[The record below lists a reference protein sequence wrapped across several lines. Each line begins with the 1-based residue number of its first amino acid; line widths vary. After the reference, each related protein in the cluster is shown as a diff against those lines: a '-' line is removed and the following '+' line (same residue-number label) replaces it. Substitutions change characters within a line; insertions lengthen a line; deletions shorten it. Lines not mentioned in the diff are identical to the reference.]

1 MQFRELRLAGFKSFV
16 EPTRLSVETGLTGI
30 VGPNGCGKSN
40 LLEAMRWVMGAA
52 SAKALRGDEM
62 DDVIFAGSGNRPAR
76 EYAEVTLVLSNED
89 GRAPAPWNDA
99 DSLEII
105 RRIKR
110 QAGSTY
116 RINGKEARARDVQLL
131 FADASTG
138 ANSPSLV
145 RQGQVSELINA
156 KPENRRRILEE
167 AAGIAGL
174 QSRRH
179 DAELK
184 LIAAETNLK
193 RVEEIAQE
201 IESQLSQLR
210 KQARQAQTYRNL
222 QEQIRALEQLIA
234 ARKWQDCVRL
244 ADQALVQAQGAEMHW
259 QSTQS
264 ALRGAQAAEADG
276 LAKLKPMEEES
287 LLANVIVTRYA
298 SERDDITRALAEA
311 EGQLSRIR
319 EDMIRLEA
327 DSERENLLEAD
338 AIGALARLEE
348 EARSLANL
356 EMPDA
361 QIESEL
367 ADRLASIE
375 ARRSQAEALLEKAL
389 REMAAAQ
396 ARHEAEQREA
406 MARQK
411 ALENAR
417 SMVSL
422 AQESERQAQSLL
434 APLQV
439 DWLAVQARMQELERR
454 AAQAENALQ
463 TAEGAHQLADQ
474 ADRQART
481 SRNQIE
487 NQLRLIEAERD
498 GLKKAFV
505 TPQTQT
511 FPAILREIRV
521 EPGYERALAAALG
534 DDLDASR
541 DAGGLVIWSGN
552 SRDNLDGPATLPV
565 GQVLTLFVHAP
576 AEMQNRL
583 RTCFLVDRAKGEA
596 LQKQLAPGQ
605 RLVSREG
612 DLWRWDGFTRRA
624 EAPSPQV
631 ARLAQQNRLDA
642 LEGEISRL
650 RAQYQV
656 AKSEAA
662 QSRASLQ
669 NAEQQ
674 LSQARKL
681 VPAERANL
689 QAQRQEENRILRQR
703 DSAQLRLESVQTEL
717 SRARDALN
725 ALQITA
731 AGSLDPATAPKTAP
745 ASVNERID
753 HGLEPGLAGPIGVD
767 DLRAQVAALRQ
778 EAAQVSAEIAGL
790 ALTRKQARQRL
801 DAHRDELLAWQKR
814 KTLAASRLNLM
825 AKSRIEAEN
834 NLEKWREAPVQLA
847 QKRDQLLDAM
857 TLAERRKTLAAD
869 QLREAQAQCK
879 SLEKLRRDAEKAHSQ
894 AGEARAAGLARLEG
908 AQARRSEIEAEIRLT
923 FSDHPENL
931 AAKAIAGVE
940 TRDAEL
946 LKPETPVAELGVRL
960 EKKLR
965 DREAMGAVNLMAE
978 AAASEQETRLATLL
992 SERSDIL
999 GAIAKL
1005 RQSGAALDA
1014 EGRARLLA
1022 AFEIVNG
1029 HFQSLFQTLFEG
1041 GQAELKLTQSS
1052 DALSAGLEILACPP
1066 GKRLATLSLMSG
1078 GEQALT
1084 ATALI
1089 FAVFLSNPAP
1099 ICVLDEV
1106 DAPLDDANVERFCHM
1121 LDEMR
1126 KRTQTRFLVIT
1137 HNPVT
1142 MARMDRLFGVTMA
1155 EPGVSNLVSVDLK
1168 RAEALIAQSAP

>member
-52 SAKALRGDEM
+52 SAKALRGEEM

-89 GRAPAPWNDA
+89 GRAPAPFNEA

-174 QSRRH
+174 QTRRH

-184 LIAAETNLK
+184 LVAAETNLK

-201 IESQLSQLR
+201 IESQLGQLR

-222 QEQIRALEQLIA
+222 QQQIRALELLIA
-234 ARKWQDCVRL
+234 SRKWHDCVRL
-244 ADQALVQAQGAEMHW
+244 ADQALALAQGAEAHW

-264 ALRGAQAAEADG
+264 TLQNGQAAEAEG
-276 LAKLKPMEEES
+276 LARLKPMEEES

-311 EGQLSRIR
+311 EGRVAQIHDELSRL
-319 EDMIRLEA
+319 DA
-327 DSERENLLEAD
+327 DAERENLLEAD
-338 AIGALARLEE
+338 AIAALARLED
-348 EARSLANL
+348 EARSLATL
-356 EMPDA
+356 ELPDA

-367 ADRLASIE
+367 AGQLASIE
-375 ARRSQAEALLEKAL
+375 ARRSQAEGELETAL
-389 REMAAAQ
+389 RAMAAAQ
-396 ARHEAEQREA
+396 ARQEAAQREA
-406 MARQK
+406 IATQK
-411 ALENAR
+411 KLENAQ
-417 SMVSL
+417 SML
-422 AQESERQAQSLL
+422 AQAQESEHQARSAL
-434 APLQV
+434 APLEV
-439 DWLAVQARMQELERR
+439 DWQQIQAQMQDLEQRAVQA
-454 AAQAENALQ
+454 ASALQ
-463 TAEGAHQLADQ
+463 TAESAHQLADQ
-474 ADRQART
+474 ADKQART
-481 SRNQIE
+481 NRNQIE
-487 NQLRLIEAERD
+487 NQLRASEAERD

-505 TPQTQT
+505 TPQTQS

-541 DAGGLVIWSGN
+541 GAGGLVIWSGN
-552 SRDNLDGPATLPV
+552 SRDNLDGPAILPV
-565 GQVLTLFVHAP
+565 GQVLTLFVQAP

-583 RTCFLVDRAKGEA
+583 RTCFLVDRLKGEA

-642 LEGEISRL
+642 LEAEISSL
-650 RAQYQV
+650 RAQYEV
-656 AKSEAA
+656 AKSQAA
-662 QSRASLQ
+662 QTRAALQ

-674 LSQARKL
+674 LGQARKL
-681 VPAERANL
+681 VPAAQASL
-689 QAQRQEENRILRQR
+689 QTRRQDENRILRQR
-703 DSAQLRLESVQTEL
+703 DGAQLRLESAQAEL
-717 SRARDALN
+717 SRAKDALH
-725 ALQITA
+725 ALQPSA
-731 AGSLDPATAPKTAP
+731 DRVFGSAKSDELVGPANEYGGAGAVS
-745 ASVNERID
+745 ID
-753 HGLEPGLAGPIGVD
+753 G
-767 DLRAQVAALRQ
+767 LRAQVAALRQ
-778 EAAQVSAEIAGL
+778 EAAQVSAELAGL

-801 DAHRDELLAWQKR
+801 DTHRDEVAAWQKR
-814 KTLAASRLNLM
+814 KALAAGRLNLM

-857 TLAERRKTLAAD
+857 TLAERRKIVAAD
-869 QLREAQAQCK
+869 QLREAQAQNK
-879 SLEKLRRDAEKAHSQ
+879 TLEKQRRDAEKAHGE
-894 AGEARAAGLARLEG
+894 AGEARAAALARLEA
-908 AQARRSEIEAEIRLT
+908 AQARRGEVEAEIRLT

-931 AAKAIAGVE
+931 AAKAVAGIE
-940 TRDAEL
+940 PRDSEL
-946 LKPETPVAELGVRL
+946 LKPELPIAELSVRL

-999 GAIAKL
+999 GAIVKL

-1041 GQAELKLTQSS
+1041 GQAELKLTQSA

-1106 DAPLDDANVERFCHM
+1106 DAPLDDANVERFCHL

-1142 MARMDRLFGVTMA
+1142 MARMDRLFGVTMS

-1168 RAEALIAQSAP
+1168 RAEALIAQSAV